1 MKITVVVEEGQHPS
15 CISEFGL
22 SLLLENEGKTFLFD
36 TGAGEALLP
45 NLKALGIP
53 LEKCARVILSHGHY
67 DHTGA
72 LAKLAPEELWFCPGV
87 EDPQYSCH
95 ADGTMHKISMPEESL
110 AVARSVKQATPMN
123 LFDYIG
129 YGIFLTGPI
138 PRVSPEN
145 CGGDFYHD
153 EACTLK
159 DTVPEEQALLTTDGV
174 LVTGCCHA
182 GIINT
187 LLHCH
192 KILPELPVH
201 TIVGGLHL
209 KNADEVR
216 LEQTANILKQFRVRS
231 LYLMHCTGA
240 AAVEYLRT
248 HLPECQ
254 IHTPALGETFTV

>member
-1 MKITVVVEEGQHPS
+1 MKVTVVAGEGGNPS
-15 CISEFGL
+15 LVSAFGL

-36 TGAGEALLP
+36 TGAGEDLIS
-45 NLKALGIP
+45 NLKTLGIP

-67 DHTGA
+67 DHTGG
-72 LAKLAPEELWFCPGV
+72 LEYLPCEELWFCPGV
-87 EDPQYSCH
+87 EDPQFSRH
-95 ADGTMHKISMPEESL
+95 ADGTVHKISMPEGAL
-110 AVARSVKQATPMN
+110 KKARSLKATPMN

-159 DTVPEEQALLTTDGV
+159 DTVPEEQALLSADGV

-187 LLHCH
+187 LLFCH
-192 KILPELPVH
+192 KMLPELPVH

-209 KNADEVR
+209 KNADSVR
-216 LEQTANILKQFRVRS
+216 LDQTANILKQFKVKN
-231 LYLMHCTGA
+231 LYLMHCTGEN
-240 AAVEYLRT
+240 AVGYLKS
-248 HLPECQ
+248 HLPECR
-254 IHTPALGETFTV
+254 IYTPALGESFTV